1 MKIKFYLSIIFLT
14 IFTNLYAGE
23 TYFIDLSKVLNQ
35 SKAGAEF
42 QNNLKKNIQ
51 NNSDNFKKTE
61 DQIRRDEVDLISQK
75 KLISNDEYEKKVK
88 LLREK
93 VAKLQN
99 DKNKFFS
106 DIAKSRD
113 DAKKILIE
121 TLNPILKKYMEDNNI
136 RVVLDKQSIILADAK
151 LELTNIIIDLLNK
164 NLSSIKL
171 N

>member
-1 MKIKFYLSIIFLT
+1 MFLT
-14 IFTNLYAGE
+14 IFTNLHDGE

-35 SKAGAEF
+35 SKAGADF
-42 QNNLKKNIQ
+42 QNKLKKDIQ
-51 NNSDNFKKTE
+51 NNSNNFKKTE
-61 DQIRRDEVDLISQK
+61 DQIRKEEADLISQK
-75 KLISNDEYEKKVK
+75 KLISNDDYEQKVK

-93 VAKLQN
+93 VAKLQD

-106 DIAKSRD
+106 DTAKSRD

>member
-14 IFTNLYAGE
+14 IFTNLYADE

-61 DQIRRDEVDLISQK
+61 DQIRKEEADLISQK
-75 KLISNDEYEKKVK
+75 KLISNDDYEQKVK

-93 VAKLQN
+93 VAKLQD

-106 DIAKSRD
+106 DTAKSRD

>member
-1 MKIKFYLSIIFLT
+1 MFLT
-14 IFTNLYAGE
+14 IFTNLHAGE
-23 TYFIDLSKVLNQ
+23 TYFIDLSKVLNK
-35 SKAGAEF
+35 SKAGADF
-42 QNNLKKNIQ
+42 QNNLKKDIQ
-51 NNSDNFKKTE
+51 NNSNNFKKTE
-61 DQIRRDEVDLISQK
+61 DQIRKEEADLISQK
-75 KLISNDEYEKKVK
+75 KLISNDDYEQKVK

-93 VAKLQN
+93 VAKLQD

-106 DIAKSRD
+106 DTAKSRD

-121 TLNPILKKYMEDNNI
+121 TLNPILKKYMEYNNI

>member
-35 SKAGAEF
+35 SKAGADF
-42 QNNLKKNIQ
+42 QNKLKKDIQ
-51 NNSDNFKKTE
+51 NNSNNFKKTE
-61 DQIRRDEVDLISQK
+61 DQIRKEEADLISQK
-75 KLISNDEYEKKVK
+75 KLISNDDYEQKVK

-93 VAKLQN
+93 VAKLQ
-99 DKNKFFS
+99 DEKNKFFS
-106 DIAKSRD
+106 DTAKSRD

>member
-1 MKIKFYLSIIFLT
+1 MKIKFYILIIFLAL
-14 IFTNLYAGE
+14 FTNLNASE

-35 SKAGAEF
+35 SKAGADF
-42 QNNLKKNIQ
+42 QNKLKKDIQ
-51 NNSDNFKKTE
+51 NNSNNFKKTE
-61 DQIRRDEVDLISQK
+61 DQIRKEEADLISQK
-75 KLISNDEYEKKVK
+75 KLISNDDYEQKVK

-93 VAKLQN
+93 VAKLQD

-106 DIAKSRD
+106 DTAKSRD

>member
-1 MKIKFYLSIIFLT
+1 MFLT
-14 IFTNLYAGE
+14 IFTNLHASE

-51 NNSDNFKKTE
+51 NNSDNFKKIE
-61 DQIRRDEVDLISQK
+61 DQIRKEEADLISQK
-75 KLISNDEYEKKVK
+75 KLISNDDYEQKVK

-99 DKNKFFS
+99 EKNKFFS
-106 DIAKSRD
+106 DTAKSRD

>member
-1 MKIKFYLSIIFLT
+1 MLSFRIT
-14 IFTNLYAGE
+14 
-23 TYFIDLSKVLNQ
+23 
-35 SKAGAEF
+35 
-42 QNNLKKNIQ
+42 LKKNIQ

-61 DQIRRDEVDLISQK
+61 DQIRKEEADLISQK
-75 KLISNDEYEKKVK
+75 KLISNDDYEQKVK

-93 VAKLQN
+93 VAKLQD

-106 DIAKSRD
+106 DTAKSRD

-121 TLNPILKKYMEDNNI
+121 ALNPILKKYMEDNNI
-136 RVVLDKQSIILADAK
+136 RVVLDKQSIILADVK